1 MDYSVIKQLK
11 QDFYAQ
17 ISALQ
22 SYALPQSKPTLAFLT
37 PEELK
42 ELEQLWVELAVWKKT
57 QSH

>member
-1 MDYSVIKQLK
+1 MDYSVITQLK
-11 QDFYAQ
+11 KDFYAQ

-22 SYALPQSKPTLAFLT
+22 SYSLPQSKSTLSILT

>member
-1 MDYSVIKQLK
+1 MDYSVITQLK
-11 QDFYAQ
+11 KDFYAQ

-22 SYALPQSKPTLAFLT
+22 SCTLPQSKPTLSILT